1 MSDDR
6 FDKARLDELAGRAA
20 LREYEFASAAPGVGG
35 FVARCRAAWNSVATK
50 WQVRPMIEQQSAF
63 NAALVEW
70 LARRQTGEG
79 AADGRDPTAE
89 RIAHDRSLTDLNREV
104 AAVGAQAARQ
114 ALSPTLSQRARGR
127 GALSLTLSQR
137 ARERGALSLTL
148 SQRERER
155 GALSLT
161 LSQRARGRGGTRR
174 LRLAYFSP
182 LPPAHS
188 GIADYSAE
196 LLPALAER
204 ADVTLFSDAP
214 ISPGGLP
221 RRPLD
226 AFPAERWA
234 FDLPLY
240 QMGNSA
246 HHAEIYRMLRR
257 FPGVTVLHDFH
268 LHHLL
273 AHLTLGAGRFADY
286 AREMAYALGDEAAP
300 LLRDIRSGRAA
311 NPLYEVAL
319 NERLLDS
326 SLGLIV
332 HSQTVAGWI
341 RAARPAARVAV
352 IPHLVVPRP
361 ARSRRA
367 ALNLP
372 PEAFLLAVVGQVT
385 AAKQLPLALRAFQR
399 LLAFA
404 PQAYFLIVGE
414 ALPEVDLDET
424 LRDLG
429 LGERVIRLDYV
440 ESFDAFVDWAATA
453 DVVLNL
459 RYPTLGE
466 TSGAALRVM
475 AAGRPLV
482 VFDHGWYG
490 ELPDEVA
497 VKAPPLDEEAL
508 LAALLE
514 LARDPERR
522 AALGAAAARYV
533 ATQCAPA
540 AVADAY
546 VEFIAALEPAA

>member
-6 FDKARLDELAGRAA
+6 FDRARLDELAGRAE
-20 LREYEFASAAPGVGG
+20 LREYEFASAAPGVGDL
-35 FVARCRAAWNSVATK
+35 VARFRAAWNSVATK

-70 LARRQTGEG
+70 LARRQMGQGVARE
-79 AADGRDPTAE
+79 RDPVAE
-89 RIAHDRSLTDLNREV
+89 RVAHDRGLTDLNREV

-137 ARERGALSLTL
+137 
-148 SQRERER
+148 ERER
-155 GALSLT
+155 RSPSLWEGIGEGRPADGA
-161 LSQRARGRGGTRR
+161 ARR
-174 LRLAYFSP
+174 LRVAYFSP

-188 GIADYSAE
+188 GIADYSTE
-196 LLPALAER
+196 LLPALAAL

-286 AREMAYALGDEAAP
+286 AREIEYALGDEAAP

-311 NPLYEVAL
+311 NPLYDVAL

-332 HSQTVAGWI
+332 HSQTVAAWI

-497 VKAPPLDEEAL
+497 VKVPPLDEEAL

>member
-6 FDKARLDELAGRAA
+6 FDRARLDELAHHAE

-35 FVARCRAAWNSVATK
+35 FVARFRAAWNSVATK
-50 WQVRPMIEQQSAF
+50 WQVRPLIEQQSAF

-70 LARRQTGEG
+70 LARRQMGKG
-79 AADGRDPTAE
+79 AAGERDLVAE
-89 RIAHDRSLTDLNREV
+89 RIAHDRGVTALNRDV
-104 AAVGAQAARQ
+104 AAVGARAART
-114 ALSPTLSQRARGR
+114 LSLTLSQGEREPEALSQRARG
-127 GALSLTLSQR
+127 QR
-137 ARERGALSLTL
+137 AA
-148 SQRERER
+148 
-155 GALSLT
+155 
-161 LSQRARGRGGTRR
+161 RR

-182 LPPAHS
+182 LPPARS

-196 LLPALAER
+196 LLPALAEW
-204 ADVTLFSDAP
+204 ADVTLFSDETAA
-214 ISPGGLP
+214 PGGLP

-246 HHAEIYRMLRR
+246 HHSDIYRLLLR
-257 FPGVTVLHDFH
+257 FPGVTVLHDYI

-273 AHLTLGAGRFADY
+273 AHLTLGAGRFAAY
-286 AREMAYALGDEAAP
+286 AREMGYALGDEAAP

-311 NPLYEVAL
+311 NPLYDVAL

-332 HSQTVAGWI
+332 HSRTVAGWI
-341 RAARPAARVAV
+341 HTARPAARVAV
-352 IPHLVVPRP
+352 IPLVVTPRP
-361 ARSRRA
+361 GRSRRA
-367 ALNLP
+367 ELGLP
-372 PEAFLLAVVGQVT
+372 PEALLLASVGQVT
-385 AAKQLPLALRAFQR
+385 AAKQLPLALRAFRR
-399 LLAFA
+399 LLAFV
-404 PQAYFLIVGE
+404 PQATFLIVGE
-414 ALPEVDLDET
+414 VLPEVDLAGT
-424 LRDLG
+424 LAELG

-440 ESFDAFVDWAATA
+440 ESLDAFVDWAATA
-453 DVVLNL
+453 DIVLNL

-466 TSGAALRVM
+466 TSSAALRVM

-490 ELPDEVA
+490 ELPDDAA
-497 VKAPPLDEEAL
+497 VKVPPLDEEAL

-522 AALGAAAARYV
+522 AALGAAAAGYV
-533 ATQCAPA
+533 AAQCAPA

-546 VEFIAALEPAA
+546 VAFLTAVEPAA

>member
-6 FDKARLDELAGRAA
+6 FDRARLDELAGRAE
-20 LREYEFASAAPGVGG
+20 LREYEFASTAPGVGG

-70 LARRQTGEG
+70 LARRQMGQGTAGE
-79 AADGRDPTAE
+79 RDPSIE
-89 RIAHDRSLTDLNREV
+89 RVAHDRAVTALNRDT
-104 AAVGAQAARQ
+104 AAVGAWAARLGDE
-114 ALSPTLSQRARGR
+114 AGSSLSQRARGR
-127 GALSLTLSQR
+127 DEAAGSSLSLALSQR
-137 ARERGALSLTL
+137 ARGGDEAAGSP
-148 SQRERER
+148 
-155 GALSLT
+155 LSLT
-161 LSQRARGRGGTRR
+161 LSQRARGRGEARR

-182 LPPAHS
+182 LPPARS

-204 ADVTLFSDAP
+204 ADVTLFSDETAA
-214 ISPGGLP
+214 PGGLP

-246 HHAEIYRMLRR
+246 HHSDIYRLLLR
-257 FPGVTVLHDFH
+257 FPGVTVLHDYI

-273 AHLTLGAGRFADY
+273 AHLTLGAGRFAAY
-286 AREMAYALGDEAAP
+286 AREMGYALGDEAAP

-311 NPLYEVAL
+311 NPLYDVAL

-332 HSQTVAGWI
+332 HSRTVAGWI
-341 RAARPAARVAV
+341 HTARPAARVAV
-352 IPHLVVPRP
+352 IPLVVTPRP
-361 ARSRRA
+361 GRSRRA
-367 ALNLP
+367 ELGLP
-372 PEAFLLAVVGQVT
+372 PEALLLASVGQVT
-385 AAKQLPLALRAFQR
+385 AAKQLPLALRAFRR
-399 LLAFA
+399 LLAFV
-404 PQAYFLIVGE
+404 PQATFLIVGE
-414 ALPEVDLDET
+414 VLPEVDLAGT
-424 LRDLG
+424 LAELG

-440 ESFDAFVDWAATA
+440 ESLDAFVDWAATA
-453 DVVLNL
+453 DIVLNL

-466 TSGAALRVM
+466 TSSAALRVM

-490 ELPDEVA
+490 ELPDDAA
-497 VKAPPLDEEAL
+497 VKVPPLDEEAL

-522 AALGAAAARYV
+522 AALGAAAAGYV
-533 ATQCAPA
+533 AAQCAPA

-546 VEFIAALEPAA
+546 VQFISALEPAA

>member
-6 FDKARLDELAGRAA
+6 FDRARLDELAGRAG

-35 FVARCRAAWNSVATK
+35 VVARCRAAWNSVATK
-50 WQVRPMIEQQSAF
+50 WQVRPMLAQQSAF
-63 NAALVEW
+63 NDALVEW
-70 LARRQTGEG
+70 LARRQMGQGTAGE
-79 AADGRDPTAE
+79 RDPVAE
-89 RIAHDRSLTDLNREV
+89 RVAHDRGLTDLNRET
-104 AAVGAQAARQ
+104 AAVGARAVGS
-114 ALSPTLSQRARGR
+114 ALSLTLSHRARGR
-127 GALSLTLSQR
+127 GA
-137 ARERGALSLTL
+137 A
-148 SQRERER
+148 
-155 GALSLT
+155 
-161 LSQRARGRGGTRR
+161 RR

-196 LLPALAER
+196 LLPVLAER

-214 ISPGGLP
+214 AAPGGLP

-246 HHAEIYRMLRR
+246 HHAAIYRMLLR
-257 FPGVTVLHDFH
+257 FPGVAVLHDFH

-273 AHLTLGAGRFADY
+273 AHLTLGEGRFADY
-286 AREMAYALGDEAAP
+286 AREMDYALGDAAAP
-300 LLRDIRSGRAA
+300 LLRNIRSGRAA

-341 RAARPAARVAV
+341 RAVRPAARVAV

-367 ALNLP
+367 ELNLP
-372 PEAFLLAVVGQVT
+372 PEALLIAVIGQVT
-385 AAKQLPLALRAFQR
+385 AAKQLPLALRAFRR
-399 LLAFA
+399 LLAFV
-404 PQAYFLIVGE
+404 PEAYFLIVGE
-414 ALPEVDLDET
+414 VLPEVDLDGMLSE
-424 LRDLG
+424 LG

-440 ESFDAFVDWAATA
+440 ASFDAFVDWAATA

-490 ELPDEVA
+490 ELPDEAA
-497 VKAPPLDEEAL
+497 VKVPPLDEEAL
-508 LAALLE
+508 LVALLE
-514 LARDPERR
+514 LARDPARR
-522 AALGAAAARYV
+522 AALGVAAAGTV
-533 ATQCAPA
+533 AAQCAPA

-546 VEFIAALEPAA
+546 VAFMTALEPAA